1 MRRLRTGGLTTRG
14 SHNLN
19 FNITLRTAVA
29 ALLVSGPACLLAAPA
44 DEVKSLA
51 ESGRAADAYALGKQ
65 HPEALGD
72 PVFDFFF
79 GIAAIDAG
87 QAGDG
92 VLALERYILV
102 FPDNTSARLQLAR
115 GYFILGEDSRAR
127 EEFEE
132 LRKLDPPTDVA
143 ATLERYLDA
152 IRLRETRYTTSSG
165 GYVEWGL
172 GTDSNVN
179 SGVSNANISLPNL
192 GPVIVG
198 PGGTKN
204 RDTFNH
210 VGAGGYV
217 THPILPGVALYAN
230 GTAEWKLNGTHK
242 MFDQGSYSASAGVSL
257 LKEKELFRVGLNH
270 GLIYIDNERYRSST
284 GISGE
289 WQHQIDQHQ
298 AFTLGAQTGRLT
310 YAGLNSPRDANF
322 VGLTGGYRKLF
333 NHAWQPILS
342 ASVNVGREDAM
353 ASGREDLSRHYTGWR
368 LGMSFTPAA
377 KWGVAAGYT
386 AQSSRYQAPDA
397 FLGVARRDDYEA
409 IDAAVTYLINRN
421 LSVRGEALLSKN
433 RSNITL
439 FSFPRDIFVIKLRYE
454 FK

>member
-1 MRRLRTGGLTTRG
+1 M
-14 SHNLN
+14 N
-19 FNITLRTAVA
+19 FNITLRIAIAV
-29 ALLVSGPACLLAAPA
+29 LFVSSPACLLAAPA
-44 DEVKSLA
+44 DDVKALA
-51 ESGRAADAYALGKQ
+51 QDGHAADAYALGKL
-65 HPEALGD
+65 HPEGMGD

-79 GIAAIDAG
+79 GIAAIDVG

-198 PGGTKN
+198 PGGT
-204 RDTFNH
+204 RSSDTFNH
-210 VGAGGYV
+210 VGAGGYITYPV
-217 THPILPGVALYAN
+217 LPGVALYAN
-230 GTAEWKLNGTHK
+230 GTAEWKLNGTNK
-242 MFDQGSYSASAGVSL
+242 VFDQGSYSASAGVSL

-270 GLIYIDNERYRSST
+270 SMIYIDNDRFRSST

-298 AFTLGAQTGRLT
+298 AFILGAQTGRLT
-310 YAGLNSPRDANF
+310 YPGLNSPRDANF
-322 VGLTGGYRKLF
+322 IGLTGGYRKLF

-342 ASVNVGREDAM
+342 ASVNVGHEDAI

-368 LGMSFTPAA
+368 LGVSFTPAA

-397 FLGVARRDDYEA
+397 FLGVARRDDYDA
-409 IDAAVTYLINRN
+409 IDAAVTYLVNRN
-421 LSVRGEALLSKN
+421 LSIRGEAMLSKN